1 MKSGV
6 MVDFRGCCWKSGLL
20 SSEMGGTVRE

>member
-6 MVDFRGCCWKSGLL
+6 MVDFRGCCWRNGLL